1 MGLKDEVNIIEVE
14 GRRINLIA
22 ELDDGCPVCV
32 QVSGCSQVQKHFLL
46 GIPIHVE
53 KYDAVGIFSN
63 LLKKINCILVLCE
76 GGHPSLIS
84 DSKLL

>member
-1 MGLKDEVNIIEVE
+1 MRWR

-22 ELDDGCPVCV
+22 ELDDGCPVCPGIRLLA
-32 QVSGCSQVQKHFLL
+32 SSKTFLL

>member
-1 MGLKDEVNIIEVE
+1 MPSVSRYQAARKFKNIGWNFFV
-14 GRRINLIA
+14 
-22 ELDDGCPVCV
+22 
-32 QVSGCSQVQKHFLL
+32 

-63 LLKKINCILVLCE
+63 LLKKINCISILYE

>member
-1 MGLKDEVNIIEVE
+1 MQNWMMDA
-14 GRRINLIA
+14 R
-22 ELDDGCPVCV
+22 CV
-32 QVSGCSQVQKHFLL
+32 QVSGCSQVKKHFLL
-46 GIPIHVE
+46 EIPIHVE

-63 LLKKINCILVLCE
+63 LLKKINCISVLYE